1 MSSCS
6 SSHYSTLSLC
16 LCGLSPVLRTSW
28 TDANPGR
35 RFWGCSQRGCNF
47 HLWHDP
53 AVGDRAKNIIPGLL
67 KRIQRLE
74 DEIKRCRKKEKMLQ
88 SMLIGTFVVISVLVL
103 CLLLFFIPCYCS
115 WFNVMTTLR
124 LICYVLVSFGFV

>member
-6 SSHYSTLSLC
+6 SCSYFSPGLC
-16 LCGLSPVLRTSW
+16 SCGLSPVLRTSW

-35 RFWGCSQRGCNF
+35 RFWGCSCNF

-67 KRIQRLE
+67 RKIQRLE
-74 DEIKRCRKKEKMLQ
+74 EEMKRNRKKEKMLVFC
-88 SMLIGTFVVISVLVL
+88 LITTVVIIFVLLAV
-103 CLLLFFIPCYCS
+103 CVSMFI
-115 WFNVMTTLR
+115 
-124 LICYVLVSFGFV
+124 